1 MGFGG
6 NAKREAR
13 TQQEFNRG
21 SMADAQRF
29 NQINQQTPWG
39 STTYSGAPGSAGR
52 TQTVGLDP
60 ADQQNLDSR
69 RAITSQILGAI
80 LGGQGGGM
88 QQGKQGGGGEQMPQ
102 MQQPQY
108 PQGMPPQAQQNNAA
122 DRWGRTGACDGD
134 SIRRPAQADEH
145 EH

>member
-39 STTYSGAPGSAGR
+39 STTYSGSPGGADR

-80 LGGQGGGM
+80 LGGQGHSLL
-88 QQGKQGGGGEQMPQ
+88 QIP
-102 MQQPQY
+102 
-108 PQGMPPQAQQNNAA
+108 
-122 DRWGRTGACDGD
+122 
-134 SIRRPAQADEH
+134 
-145 EH
+145 

>member
-21 SMADAQRF
+21 SMADATRF

-39 STTYSGAPGSAGR
+39 STTYSGAPGSADR

-88 QQGKQGGGGEQMPQ
+88 QQGKQGGGQQMPQ
-102 MQQPQY
+102 MQMPQQPQQ
-108 PQGMPPQAQQNNAA
+108 PAPDA
-122 DRWGRTGACDGD
+122 
-134 SIRRPAQADEH
+134 IRRGRHASNQMGPFGGM
-145 EH
+145 

>member
-108 PQGMPPQAQQNNAA
+108 TQMPPQAQQAM
-122 DRWGRTGACDGD
+122 
-134 SIRRPAQADEH
+134 RRAQQMGPYGGM
-145 EH
+145 

>member
-6 NAKREAR
+6 NAKSEAR

-39 STTYSGAPGSAGR
+39 STTYSGSPGSPGR

-69 RAITSQILGAI
+69 RAVTSQILGAI

-88 QQGKQGGGGEQMPQ
+88 QQGKQGGGQPMPQ
-102 MQQPQY
+102 MQMPQ
-108 PQGMPPQAQQNNAA
+108 QGMPPQMPQQPQQM
-122 DRWGRTGACDGD
+122 GPFGGM
-134 SIRRPAQADEH
+134 
-145 EH
+145 

>member
-88 QQGKQGGGGEQMPQ
+88 QQGNQGGGGQQMPQ

-108 PQGMPPQAQQNNAA
+108 PQPQIPPQARRAMQQPM
-122 DRWGRTGACDGD
+122 GRFGGM
-134 SIRRPAQADEH
+134 
-145 EH
+145 